1 MLIQVCGGQAVPAAR
16 VGRPSTGG
24 ALSRIGTRATGAVDE
39 IVGKN
44 GIVQD
49 IRLPKPWATVDSD
62 GNMNFTANGKQMS
75 IPVVRN
81 LGALVQQL
89 RTPL

>member
-16 VGRPSTGG
+16 LGRPSTGG
-24 ALSRIGTRATGAVDE
+24 ALSRIGTRATGAADE

-62 GNMNFTANGKQMS
+62 GNMNFTANGRPVS
-75 IPVVRN
+75 IPIIKDM
-81 LGALVQQL
+81 GALVQQL
-89 RTPL
+89 RGL